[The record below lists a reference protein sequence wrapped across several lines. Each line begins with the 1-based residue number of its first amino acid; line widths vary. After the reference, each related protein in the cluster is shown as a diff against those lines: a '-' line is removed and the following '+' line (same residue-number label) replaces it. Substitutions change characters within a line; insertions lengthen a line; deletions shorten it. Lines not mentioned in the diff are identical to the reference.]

1 MEHLPGFEP
10 GQEIWIRE
18 MPNGNYYKLSD
29 GDVHLGISSSELIF
43 QLLFQEPTVVS
54 IESEFLDEDF
64 SELLNLEKGAVR
76 FLEDG
81 EVTFT
86 DVLGRLIQKRKVKSE
101 EVVIIDEATVNFVLF
116 HARSGKYSVLR
127 VVKK

>member
-1 MEHLPGFEP
+1 
-10 GQEIWIRE
+10 
-18 MPNGNYYKLSD
+18 
-29 GDVHLGISSSELIF
+29 
-43 QLLFQEPTVVS
+43 
-54 IESEFLDEDF
+54 
-64 SELLNLEKGAVR
+64 
-76 FLEDG
+76 